1 MEQVVRETADM
12 QTTVIEIGVTSG
24 LCLSRNPTLRK
35 FKSVVQAE
43 MGNLFSEI
51 VAYENSAM
59 NRFLKPKVSAVQ
71 ALWR

>member
-43 MGNLFSEI
+43 MGKHAAHPHL
-51 VAYENSAM
+51 AAHAAPLP
-59 NRFLKPKVSAVQ
+59 RPT
-71 ALWR
+71 R